1 MNQNA
6 SQFIGSI
13 PEHYDNGLGPYIFHD
28 YGDDLAARAAASGAT
43 EILET
48 AAGTGIVSRK
58 LRDALPPHAGMIVT
72 DLNPPMLAVAEGKF
86 REEENATFQ
95 PADALDLP
103 FDDNAFDNVLCM
115 EVLEHLEKIDFAK
128 ALHELRRVTRK
139 RLMITV
145 PYKEPEPVWHFDQ
158 PRGHRQSFSEEKK
171 GQKPV
176 G

>member
-13 PEHYDNGLGPYIFHD
+13 PKHYDNDLGPHIFLD

-58 LRDALPPHAGMIVT
+58 LRDAFPPHAALIVT

-86 REEENATFQ
+86 REEENVTLQ
-95 PADALDLP
+95 PADALSSHHGPCPLWP
-103 FDDNAFDNVLCM
+103 
-115 EVLEHLEKIDFAK
+115 
-128 ALHELRRVTRK
+128 ELRHRA
-139 RLMITV
+139 V
-145 PYKEPEPVWHFDQ
+145 PVID
-158 PRGHRQSFSEEKK
+158 RCGTIS
-171 GQKPV
+171 PV
-176 G
+176 GRAFQPCRLPDRRRKYIMRNTRHCVGRLLRARNGR